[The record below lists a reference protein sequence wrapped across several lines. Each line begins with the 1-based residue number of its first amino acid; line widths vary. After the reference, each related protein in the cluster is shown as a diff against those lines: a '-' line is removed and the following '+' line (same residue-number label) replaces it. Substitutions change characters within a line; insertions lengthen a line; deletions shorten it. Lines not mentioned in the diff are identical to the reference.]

1 MHRSR
6 VTTDSDSTL
15 RVNPVD
21 KRLREQQ
28 RYIPLESDAEKGFV
42 SRSKF
47 MKRSHGSGRAP
58 SDSGN
63 AMAPDNN
70 TIRRRRARTASP
82 NLDADLSRVHR
93 NQLEE
98 LLGHSIDSND
108 SSSEREV
115 AAPHDKAEIAAAAAY
130 TDGLRPQRSK
140 SFTSSFSFPSF
151 GYRRSSQPSSPT
163 ETKKALDRTSTSTP
177 TSPRL
182 TASRLPRWLSP
193 HPEEPPV
200 HIEVTQEEDSEGS
213 SEGVEAMEQ
222 EGRMIAQQDFVSQD
236 EDDNALGTTTSE
248 DDSML
253 SDGEVTVTG
262 ERATRSEVRE
272 SAAEGTTF

>member
-1 MHRSR
+1 M
-6 VTTDSDSTL
+6 
-15 RVNPVD
+15 D

-42 SRSKF
+42 SRSKV
-47 MKRSHGSGRAP
+47 MKRSHGSGRTP
-58 SDSGN
+58 PDSGN
-63 AMAPDNN
+63 AMPSDTN
-70 TIRRRRARTASP
+70 TLRRRRARTASP
-82 NLDADLSRVHR
+82 NLDGDLSRVHR

-98 LLGHSIDSND
+98 LLGHSMDSND
-108 SSSEREV
+108 SSSDREAAATHEKAEV
-115 AAPHDKAEIAAAAAY
+115 ATAAH
-130 TDGLRPQRSK
+130 TNSLQKQRSK

-163 ETKKALDRTSTSTP
+163 ETKRTLDRTSTSTP
-177 TSPRL
+177 TSPR
-182 TASRLPRWLSP
+182 TTVSRLPRWLSP
-193 HPEEPPV
+193 HPEEPAV
-200 HIEVTQEEDSEGS
+200 QIEVSHEEEEEEESDGS
-213 SEGVEAMEQ
+213 SEGVEAMEE
-222 EGRMIAQQDFVSQD
+222 EGRLIAQQDFVSQD

-272 SAAEGTTF
+272 SAAEGTVF